1 MRVVGQGE
9 FHPEEL
15 INRDVR
21 DADNQVA
28 AGLIIETDLIDLA
41 YDASSGMVKMNHS
54 PGRDF
59 LFLQANER
67 AITIMAKGYAPLK
80 ITLISYGIKLV
91 GGQSWLLKI
100 TADKKSELI
109 PITIKTTPPGA
120 AIIIDGENK
129 GQIKTATINEGLHD
143 LRIELEGYAPVNQKI
158 KVNINSA
165 YFEYKLESK
174 TLAAVLINSV
184 PDGAKIFIDNI
195 EKGTTNKTLFLY
207 PSEYNL
213 KLTLPGYM
221 DISKR
226 ISVSEK
232 KENNFDIN
240 LARNIG
246 VLALTVEPRTAVVE
260 INKELQKQIDEIN
273 LAPGKYQLTVS
284 AQGFYSFTETVEI
297 KLEEKNSR
305 NIKLKEMT
313 GALQLSISPS
323 DAQVELL
330 RGSFSND
337 WTGAKLL
344 KDINVGSYII
354 KAKRNGY
361 TDYSGTLTI
370 DENKTT
376 SFDINLAKSTAA
388 NTTQEFDETTSIEE
402 IAKKERPDLFLPRD
416 EFENKRDYE
425 ARVAESR
432 EFTRKLEKIFTA
444 RRAKLKLAKIEAS
457 KKEILNHKIEDLGL
471 YNPDDQTFPIVIN
484 GQSGRISIPQ
494 NNAKNFK
501 DNYKSAIVKAYSKL
515 NDDLTEEAIYLTTVT
530 DPNTGV
536 TYKFKLSSDDEP
548 DETYIPQIEKNSE
561 SVDESGQENTNQSE
575 TSDYDIAPES
585 NNESGYTVV
594 IQSVESGKPFFG
606 PLKEI
611 KDENIYLFQNSTVVK
626 DVERIRLCAGL
637 FSTLDE
643 ATKLKDYMV
652 MKYKISSAWV
662 LKLSD
667 VQQTTSPERILSMIN
682 NGEANVVF
690 QGTFT
695 NPSYDLYITDDDI
708 LFTGKDR
715 KLSYNLI
722 TKFDPSKKF
731 QMIKYIDGAGKINDD
746 LIIINKPSGDGVSS
760 RKYPYS
766 IKYKSLNVNGGA
778 GDKRLMW
785 SPPNN

>member
-1 MRVVGQGE
+1 
-9 FHPEEL
+9 
-15 INRDVR
+15 
-21 DADNQVA
+21 
-28 AGLIIETDLIDLA
+28 
-41 YDASSGMVKMNHS
+41 
-54 PGRDF
+54 
-59 LFLQANER
+59 
-67 AITIMAKGYAPLK
+67 
-80 ITLISYGIKLV
+80 
-91 GGQSWLLKI
+91 
-100 TADKKSELI
+100 
-109 PITIKTTPPGA
+109 
-120 AIIIDGENK
+120 
-129 GQIKTATINEGLHD
+129 
-143 LRIELEGYAPVNQKI
+143 
-158 KVNINSA
+158 
-165 YFEYKLESK
+165 
-174 TLAAVLINSV
+174 
-184 PDGAKIFIDNI
+184 
-195 EKGTTNKTLFLY
+195 
-207 PSEYNL
+207 
-213 KLTLPGYM
+213 M

-501 DNYKSAIVKAYSKL
+501 
-515 NDDLTEEAIYLTTVT
+515 
-530 DPNTGV
+530 
-536 TYKFKLSSDDEP
+536 
-548 DETYIPQIEKNSE
+548 
-561 SVDESGQENTNQSE
+561 
-575 TSDYDIAPES
+575 IA
-585 NNESGYTVV
+585 V
-594 IQSVESGKPFFG
+594 
-606 PLKEI
+606 
-611 KDENIYLFQNSTVVK
+611 
-626 DVERIRLCAGL
+626 
-637 FSTLDE
+637 
-643 ATKLKDYMV
+643 
-652 MKYKISSAWV
+652 
-662 LKLSD
+662 
-667 VQQTTSPERILSMIN
+667 
-682 NGEANVVF
+682 
-690 QGTFT
+690 
-695 NPSYDLYITDDDI
+695 
-708 LFTGKDR
+708 
-715 KLSYNLI
+715 
-722 TKFDPSKKF
+722 
-731 QMIKYIDGAGKINDD
+731 
-746 LIIINKPSGDGVSS
+746 
-760 RKYPYS
+760 
-766 IKYKSLNVNGGA
+766 
-778 GDKRLMW
+778 
-785 SPPNN
+785 